1 MTVPVHHPAGA
12 WASTHRM
19 LIAVVAV
26 LMAAAVTVGI
36 VLLVQLSSDEPV
48 TGTTP
53 PAVPVE
59 DTGGVPPSVET
70 CTNLNGVQSVAAA
83 LLC

>member
-12 WASTHRM
+12 WAATHRM
-19 LIAVVAV
+19 LIAVIAV

-53 PAVPVE
+53 PAEPAVE
-59 DTGGVPPSVET
+59 DTGGVPPSVEV
-70 CTNLNGVQSVAAA
+70 CGNLESVAAA

>member
-12 WASTHRM
+12 WAATHRM

-26 LMAAAVTVGI
+26 VTAAVVTVGI
-36 VLLVQLSSDEPV
+36 VLLVQLSGDEPV

-53 PAVPVE
+53 PAVPAVE
-59 DTGGVPPSVET
+59 DSGGVPPSVEI
-70 CTNLNGVQSVAAA
+70 CGQMQSVAAA